1 MFVAPSA
8 FMAQQLLRWG
18 IPAARVQIV
27 PNFTSIAPG
36 ASTELGEYGLY
47 VGRLVSEKGLDILL
61 RALAEAGD
69 PPFKIVGTGPI
80 DESLWA
86 LADQLRL
93 RNTEFAG
100 HLGRPAVDAAI
111 KAARFVAMPSIW
123 AENAPLA
130 ALEAMAAG
138 RPLLVSAVGGMPELV
153 ADGAGLSCTAGDVQ
167 ALAQGIR
174 RLLDDAAYCRTL
186 GSRALGYAER
196 TLAPDLH
203 RQRLEAVYERAT
215 MTGAATGRTAST

>member
-1 MFVAPSA
+1 
-8 FMAQQLLRWG
+8 MAQQLLRWG
-18 IPAARVQIV
+18 IPASRVQIV

-36 ASTELGEYGLY
+36 ASAELGAYGLY
-47 VGRLVSEKGLDILL
+47 VGRLASEKGLDVLL
-61 RALAEAGD
+61 HALAEAGD
-69 PPFKIVGTGPI
+69 PPFRIVGAGPI
-80 DESLWA
+80 EESLRA

-100 HLGRPAVDAAI
+100 RLDRSAVDDAI
-111 KAARFVAMPSIW
+111 NAARFVAMPSTC

-138 RPLLVSAVGGMPELV
+138 RPLLVSAIGGMPELV
-153 ADGAGLSCTAGDVQ
+153 ADGAGLSCTAGDVH

-186 GSRALGYAER
+186 GSRALEYAER

-203 RQRLEAVYERAT
+203 RQRLEAVYEGAT
-215 MTGAATGRTAST
+215 ASGAATGRTALT